1 MLQSNPMETESPSLE
16 VPGEPGVYWCA
27 KHRKVKTRLRCGR
40 CERPICIKCTV
51 YGPTGA
57 RCPDCASNRSAHIYQ
72 VAPLQYL
79 LAFVAATVAGC
90 IGGAIASMVGSMAL
104 WLALYAPAIGPVLG
118 KLVTTITRGKRGPK
132 LAAVVSVGLVTG
144 GLIALLLSVAV
155 NMAVP
160 ADMPDMPAMPHGK
173 VAPHPSFG
181 VLLLSAAVG
190 HPFLWVYL
198 VLAIIGVWWWLK

>member
-1 MLQSNPMETESPSLE
+1 MENANPSFPSFE
-16 VPGEPGVYWCA
+16 VPDEPGVYWCA

-90 IGGAIASMVGSMAL
+90 IGGAIASMVGTMAL

-118 KLVTTITRGKRGPK
+118 KLVTTITGGKRGPK
-132 LAAVVSVGLVTG
+132 LATVVSIGLVTG
-144 GLIALLLSVAV
+144 GLIALLLSVSLARAITSALPPT
-155 NMAVP
+155 ML
-160 ADMPDMPAMPHGK
+160 HGK
-173 VAPHPSFG
+173 AMPHPSFAI
-181 VLLLSAAVG
+181 LLLSAVVG

>member
-1 MLQSNPMETESPSLE
+1 METANPSLE
-16 VPGEPGVYWCA
+16 VPDEPGVYWCA

-79 LAFVAATVAGC
+79 LAFAAATVAGC

-144 GLIALLLSVAV
+144 GILALLLSVSLARAITSAIPTVPHARAV
-155 NMAVP
+155 
-160 ADMPDMPAMPHGK
+160 
-173 VAPHPSFG
+173 PHPSFAI
-181 VLLLSAAVG
+181 LLLSAAVG